1 MIVVMKHLYN
11 TVGSVDAE
19 WLVMVETD

>member
-19 WLVMVETD
+19 FLVMVETD